1 MSSDASAILDMAKL
15 AKDLPSLIVE
25 TNIENQVA
33 NIEKW
38 LKPMMPV
45 NGIALYLSGS
55 NQSNGTI
62 FGSNIQ
68 ENDMKKIEKRLLEN
82 VADNG
87 VQKGNGVYPVALHVE
102 DPIVFDSP
110 ESISSDMSSA
120 ADGLA
125 VRLKHNGGEFG
136 TLLLA
141 TAEDVVVRVSSDE
154 KLSQWFGS
162 VCSSLFYNC
171 RVHHQNQENER
182 LFKLYESV
190 SSSLCYAGDLQ
201 ELLTM
206 IISII
211 VSELPSEEGSILLY
225 CDDTNELEFF
235 SAIGETG
242 ACLVQ
247 CRFPADKGIAG
258 KALQEGSPVIVND
271 VQTCPY
277 FFGDIDNESGFVTKS
292 ILAAP
297 VIAGGEKVGV
307 IEAIN
312 KVGEYGFSEADKR
325 VLMAIA
331 DEVGL
336 AVKNA
341 RMFEY
346 VVNSYCKIRQGL
358 MSCKGCVRPLRSWTP
373 CARQLDGV

>member
-1 MSSDASAILDMAKL
+1 MSSDVSASMEITEL
-15 AKDLPSLIVE
+15 AKGLPSLIAE
-25 TNIENQVA
+25 TNIENQVVNVEKWLRPILPLSGIA
-33 NIEKW
+33 LSLSGPSLNTVTLFGINIEKDE
-38 LKPMMPV
+38 LIRV
-45 NGIALYLSGS
+45 
-55 NQSNGTI
+55 
-62 FGSNIQ
+62 
-68 ENDMKKIEKRLLEN
+68 EKRLLEN
-82 VADNG
+82 IADSG
-87 VQKGNGVYPVALHVE
+87 AQKGFGMYPVALHAEGPV
-102 DPIVFDSP
+102 VFEP
-110 ESISSDMSSA
+110 PKSIASDMRSEI
-120 ADGLA
+120 DGLA
-125 VRLKHNGGEFG
+125 IRLKYNGSEFG

-141 TAEDVVVRVSSDE
+141 AEKDVVARVSSDE

-171 RVHHQNQENER
+171 RSHHQNQENER

-211 VSELPSEEGSILLY
+211 VSELPSEEGSILLFN
-225 CDDTNELEFF
+225 DETNELEFF
-235 SAIGETG
+235 SAIGDTG
-242 ACLVQ
+242 AGLVQ

-258 KALQEGSPVIVND
+258 KALQEGSPIIVND

-277 FFGDIDNESGFVTKS
+277 FFGDFDNESGFVTKS

-297 VIAGGEKVGV
+297 VITGGEKVGV

-312 KVGEYGFSEADKR
+312 KVGESDFSEADKR

>member
-1 MSSDASAILDMAKL
+1 MSSNASAILDMTEF

-33 NIEKW
+33 NVEKW
-38 LKPMMPV
+38 LRPIMPV
-45 NGIALYLSGS
+45 NGIALSLSGT
-55 NQSNGTI
+55 NESNGTI
-62 FGSNIQ
+62 VGINIQ
-68 ENDMKKIEKRLLEN
+68 ENEIKKIENRLLEN
-82 VADNG
+82 HAG
-87 VQKGNGVYPVALHVE
+87 KGARKSDGVYPVALHAE
-102 DPIVFDSP
+102 SPIVYDSP
-110 ESISSDMSSA
+110 DSITGDMSSA

-125 VRLKHNGGEFG
+125 IPLRFNGSEFG

-141 TAEDVVVRVSSDE
+141 TAKDVVVRVSSDE

-258 KALQEGSPVIVND
+258 KALQEGSPVVVND
-271 VQTCPY
+271 VQSCPY
-277 FFGDIDNESGFVTKS
+277 FFGDIDDESGFVTKS

-312 KVGEYGFSEADKR
+312 KVGESGFSEADKR

-346 VVNSYCKIRQGL
+346 VVDSYCKIRQGL

>member
-1 MSSDASAILDMAKL
+1 MSSDASAILDMAEL

-38 LKPMMPV
+38 LKPIMPV
-45 NGIALYLSGS
+45 NGIALSLCGS
-55 NQSNGTI
+55 NQSNGSI
-62 FGSNIQ
+62 FGINIQ
-68 ENDMKKIEKRLLEN
+68 ENEIRNIERRLLEN
-82 VADNG
+82 LAGNSA
-87 VQKGNGVYPVALHVE
+87 QKSDGVYPVALHAE
-102 DPIVFDSP
+102 GPIVSDLP
-110 ESISSDMSSA
+110 ESITSELSSE

-125 VRLKHNGGEFG
+125 IRLRYNGSEFG

-141 TAEDVVVRVSSDE
+141 TDKDVVVRVSSDE
-154 KLSQWFGS
+154 KLSQWFS
-162 VCSSLFYNC
+162 SFCSNLFHNC
-171 RVHHQNQENER
+171 RAHHQNQENER

-235 SAIGETG
+235 SAIGDTG
-242 ACLVQ
+242 AGLVQ

-277 FFGDIDNESGFVTKS
+277 FFGNIDNESGFVTKS

-297 VIAGGEKVGV
+297 VIAGEEKVGV

-312 KVGEYGFSEADKR
+312 KVGENGFSEHDKR
-325 VLMAIA
+325 ILMGIA

-341 RMFEY
+341 RMFDY
-346 VVNSYCKIRQGL
+346 VVNSYCKIRQGQ

>member
-1 MSSDASAILDMAKL
+1 
-15 AKDLPSLIVE
+15 
-25 TNIENQVA
+25 
-33 NIEKW
+33 
-38 LKPMMPV
+38 
-45 NGIALYLSGS
+45 
-55 NQSNGTI
+55 
-62 FGSNIQ
+62 
-68 ENDMKKIEKRLLEN
+68 MKKIENRLLEN
-82 VADNG
+82 VYDNG
-87 VQKGNGVYPVALHVE
+87 AQKGNGVYPVVLHAE
-102 DPIVFDSP
+102 DPIV
-110 ESISSDMSSA
+110 SDASNSVASGMSSEV
-120 ADGLA
+120 DGLA
-125 VRLKHNGGEFG
+125 FRLKYNGGEFG

-141 TAEDVVVRVSSDE
+141 TAKDVVVGVSSDE
-154 KLSQWFGS
+154 KLSQWSGS
-162 VCSSLFYNC
+162 VCSSLLYNC
-171 RVHHQNQENER
+171 RVHHENQENER

-211 VSELPSEEGSILLY
+211 VSELPSEERSILLY

-242 ACLVQ
+242 DCLVQ

-258 KALQEGSPVIVND
+258 KALQQGLPVVVND

-277 FFGDIDNESGFVTKS
+277 FFGNIDDESGFVTKS

-297 VIAGGEKVGV
+297 VIAGGKKVGV

-312 KVGEYGFSEADKR
+312 KVGENGFSEADKR

-341 RMFEY
+341 WMFEY
-346 VVNSYCKIRQGL
+346 VVDSYYKIRQGL

>member
-1 MSSDASAILDMAKL
+1 MSSDASAILDMAEL

-38 LKPMMPV
+38 LKPIMPV
-45 NGIALYLSGS
+45 NGIALSLSGS

-68 ENDMKKIEKRLLEN
+68 ENEMKKIEKRLLEK
-82 VADNG
+82 VADNS
-87 VQKGNGVYPVALHVE
+87 VQKGDGVYPVALHAE
-102 DPIVFDSP
+102 SPIVSGSP
-110 ESISSDMSSA
+110 ESIASDMSSEV
-120 ADGLA
+120 DGLA
-125 VRLKHNGGEFG
+125 IRLKYNGGEFG

-141 TAEDVVVRVSSDE
+141 TAKDVVVRVSSDE
-154 KLSQWFGS
+154 KLSQWFNS
-162 VCSSLFYNC
+162 VFSNLFYNC
-171 RVHHQNQENER
+171 RAHHQNQENER

-235 SAIGETG
+235 SAIGDTG
-242 ACLVQ
+242 AGLVQ

-258 KALQEGSPVIVND
+258 KALQEGAPVIVND

-277 FFGDIDNESGFVTKS
+277 FFGNIDDESGFVTKS

-312 KVGEYGFSEADKR
+312 KIGENGFSEADKR

-341 RMFEY
+341 RMFDY
-346 VVNSYCKIRQGL
+346 VVGSYCKIRQGQ

>member
-1 MSSDASAILDMAKL
+1 MSTNASAILDMAEF

-25 TNIENQVA
+25 TNIENQLA

-38 LKPMMPV
+38 LKPIMPV
-45 NGIALYLSGS
+45 NGIALSISGS
-55 NQSNGTI
+55 SQSNGTI
-62 FGSNIQ
+62 FGTNIE
-68 ENDMKKIEKRLLEN
+68 ENEMKKIERHLLEN
-82 VADNG
+82 VYDNDA
-87 VQKGNGVYPVALHVE
+87 QKGNGVYPVAVHAE
-102 DPIVFDSP
+102 GPIVSDSP
-110 ESISSDMSSA
+110 ESITSDLSSD

-125 VRLKHNGGEFG
+125 IRLEYNGSEFG

-141 TAEDVVVRVSSDE
+141 TDKDVVVRVTSDE
-154 KLSQWFGS
+154 KLSQWFSS

-211 VSELPSEEGSILLY
+211 VSELPSEEGSILLF
-225 CDDTNELEFF
+225 DEETNELEFF
-235 SAIGETG
+235 SAIGDTG
-242 ACLVQ
+242 AGLVQ

-258 KALQEGSPVIVND
+258 KALQEGLPVVVND

-277 FFGDIDNESGFVTKS
+277 FFGNFDNESGFVTKS

-312 KVGEYGFSEADKR
+312 KIGENSFSEADKR

>member
-1 MSSDASAILDMAKL
+1 MSSNASAILDMTEF

-25 TNIENQVA
+25 TNIETQVA
-33 NIEKW
+33 KVEKW
-38 LKPMMPV
+38 LRPIMPV
-45 NGIALYLSGS
+45 NGIALSLSGT

-62 FGSNIQ
+62 VGINIQ
-68 ENDMKKIEKRLLEN
+68 ENEIKKIENRLLEN
-82 VADNG
+82 RAGNG
-87 VQKGNGVYPVALHVE
+87 ARKSDGVYPVALHAE
-102 DPIVFDSP
+102 SPIVYDSP
-110 ESISSDMSSA
+110 ESITGDMSSA

-125 VRLKHNGGEFG
+125 IPLRFNGSEFG

-141 TAEDVVVRVSSDE
+141 TAKDVVVRVSSDE

-258 KALQEGSPVIVND
+258 KALQEGSPVVVND
-271 VQTCPY
+271 VQSCPY
-277 FFGDIDNESGFVTKS
+277 FFGDIDDESGFVTKS

-312 KVGEYGFSEADKR
+312 KVGESGFSEADKR

-346 VVNSYCKIRQGL
+346 VVDSYCKIRQGL

>member
-1 MSSDASAILDMAKL
+1 MSSDASAILDMAEL

-25 TNIENQVA
+25 TDIENQVA

-38 LKPMMPV
+38 LKPIMPV
-45 NGIALYLSGS
+45 NGIALSLSGS
-55 NQSNGTI
+55 NQSDGSI
-62 FGSNIQ
+62 FGINIQ
-68 ENDMKKIEKRLLEN
+68 ENEMRNIERRLLEN
-82 VADNG
+82 LAGNSA
-87 VQKGNGVYPVALHVE
+87 QNGNGVYPVAMHAE
-102 DPIVFDSP
+102 GPIV
-110 ESISSDMSSA
+110 SDASNSVASGMSSEV
-120 ADGLA
+120 DGL
-125 VRLKHNGGEFG
+125 VIRLRYNGSEFG

-141 TAEDVVVRVSSDE
+141 TDKDVAVGVSSDE
-154 KLSQWFGS
+154 QLSQWFSS
-162 VCSSLFYNC
+162 VCSNLFYNC
-171 RVHHQNQENER
+171 RAHHQNQENER

-258 KALQEGSPVIVND
+258 KALQEGMPVVVND
-271 VQTCPY
+271 VQACPY
-277 FFGDIDNESGFVTKS
+277 FFGDIDDESGFVTKS

-312 KVGEYGFSEADKR
+312 KVGESGFSEADKR

-346 VVNSYCKIRQGL
+346 VVDSYCKIRQGL

-373 CARQLDGV
+373 CARQLDGA

>member
-1 MSSDASAILDMAKL
+1 MSANEVSSLDMTEL
-15 AKDLPSLIVE
+15 AKGLPSLICE
-25 TNIENQVA
+25 TNIESQVT
-33 NIEKW
+33 NIQKW
-38 LKPMMPV
+38 LKPFIPV
-45 NGIALYLSGS
+45 NGIGLSLSVSG
-55 NQSNGTI
+55 QKDGI
-62 FGSNIQ
+62 LFGINIQ
-68 ENDMKKIEKRLLEN
+68 ENEMKEVEKRLLET
-82 VADNG
+82 AGGSDA
-87 VQKGNGVYPVALHVE
+87 QKNDGLFPFALHE
-102 DPIVFDSP
+102 GTPIISKSP
-110 ESISSDMSSA
+110 QSIENGLSPDVN
-120 ADGLA
+120 GLA
-125 VRLKHNGGEFG
+125 IPLQYNGGAFG
-136 TLLLA
+136 TFFLV
-141 TAEDVVVRVSSDE
+141 TNTDVVVHFSSDE
-154 KLSQWFGS
+154 MLLQWFNS
-162 VCSSLFYNC
+162 VCSNLIYNS
-171 RVHHQNQENER
+171 RIHHQNQENER

-258 KALQEGSPVIVND
+258 KALQEGSPVVVND

-277 FFGDIDNESGFVTKS
+277 FFGDFDNESGFVTKS

-312 KVGEYGFSEADKR
+312 KVGETGFSEADKR

-373 CARQLDGV
+373 CARQLDGA

>member
-1 MSSDASAILDMAKL
+1 MSSDVSASMEITEL
-15 AKDLPSLIVE
+15 AKGLPSLIAE
-25 TNIENQVA
+25 TNIENQVVNVEKWLRPILPLSGIA
-33 NIEKW
+33 LSLSGPSLNTGTLFGINIEKDE
-38 LKPMMPV
+38 LIRV
-45 NGIALYLSGS
+45 
-55 NQSNGTI
+55 
-62 FGSNIQ
+62 
-68 ENDMKKIEKRLLEN
+68 EKRLLEN
-82 VADNG
+82 IADSG
-87 VQKGNGVYPVALHVE
+87 AQKGFGMYPVALHAEGPV
-102 DPIVFDSP
+102 VFEP
-110 ESISSDMSSA
+110 PKSIASDMRSEI
-120 ADGLA
+120 DGLA
-125 VRLKHNGGEFG
+125 IRLKYNGSEFG

-141 TAEDVVVRVSSDE
+141 AEKDVVARVSSDE

-171 RVHHQNQENER
+171 RSHHQNQENER

-211 VSELPSEEGSILLY
+211 VSELPSEEGSILLFN
-225 CDDTNELEFF
+225 DETNELEFF
-235 SAIGETG
+235 SAIGDTG
-242 ACLVQ
+242 AGLVQ

-258 KALQEGSPVIVND
+258 KALQEGSPIIVND

-277 FFGDIDNESGFVTKS
+277 FFGDFDNESGFVTKS

-297 VIAGGEKVGV
+297 VITGGEKVGV

-312 KVGEYGFSEADKR
+312 KVGESDFSEADKR

>member
-1 MSSDASAILDMAKL
+1 MPSNLLSSLDMTEL
-15 AKDLPSLIVE
+15 AKGLPSLICE

-33 NIEKW
+33 NVQKW
-38 LKPMMPV
+38 LKPLMPV
-45 NGIALYLSGS
+45 NGIGLLLTGS
-55 NQSNGTI
+55 NQNDGNM
-62 FGSNIQ
+62 FGINIQ
-68 ENDMKKIEKRLLEN
+68 ENVMKEVEKRFIEN
-82 VADNG
+82 DDGSGA
-87 VQKGNGVYPVALHVE
+87 QKTDGLFLFALHE
-102 DPIVFDSP
+102 GTPLIFNSP
-110 ESISSDMSSA
+110 QLNESGLSSDVN
-120 ADGLA
+120 GLA
-125 VRLKHNGGEFG
+125 IRLKYNGAAFG
-136 TLLLA
+136 TLFL
-141 TAEDVVVRVSSDE
+141 TTDTDVVVHFSSDE
-154 KLSQWFGS
+154 TRLQWFSS
-162 VCSSLFYNC
+162 VCASLFYNC
-171 RVHHQNQENER
+171 RTHQQNQENVR
-182 LFKLYESV
+182 LFNLYESV

-201 ELLTM
+201 ELLTT

-211 VSELPSEEGSILLY
+211 VSELPSEEGSILLFN
-225 CDDTNELEFF
+225 DETNELEFF

-242 ACLVQ
+242 AGLVQ

-258 KALQEGSPVIVND
+258 KALQEGLPIVVND

-277 FFGDIDNESGFVTKS
+277 FFGNFDNESGFVTKS

-312 KVGEYGFSEADKR
+312 KVGENGFSEHDKR
-325 VLMAIA
+325 ILMGIA

-346 VVNSYCKIRQGL
+346 VVNSYCKIRQGQ

>member
-1 MSSDASAILDMAKL
+1 MSSNLLSSLDMTELVKG
-15 AKDLPSLIVE
+15 LPPLICE

-33 NIEKW
+33 NIQKW
-38 LKPMMPV
+38 LEPVMPV
-45 NGIALYLSGS
+45 NGIGLSLTGS
-55 NQSNGTI
+55 DQNDGNMVGI
-62 FGSNIQ
+62 NIQ
-68 ENDMKKIEKRLLEN
+68 ENVMQEVEKRFAEN
-82 VADNG
+82 EDGSGA
-87 VQKGNGVYPVALHVE
+87 QKTDGLFLFALHGGTPV
-102 DPIVFDSP
+102 
-110 ESISSDMSSA
+110 ISSLPQLNESGLSS
-120 ADGLA
+120 DVNGLA
-125 VRLKHNGGEFG
+125 IRLKYNGGAFG
-136 TLLLA
+136 TLFLV
-141 TAEDVVVRVSSDE
+141 TDTDVVVRFSSDE
-154 KLSQWFGS
+154 TRLQWFSS
-162 VCSSLFYNC
+162 VCSNLFYNS
-171 RVHHQNQENER
+171 RIHHQNQENER

-211 VSELPSEEGSILLY
+211 VSELPSEEGSILLFN
-225 CDDTNELEFF
+225 DETNELEFF
-235 SAIGETG
+235 SAIGDTG
-242 ACLVQ
+242 AGLVQ

-258 KALQEGSPVIVND
+258 KALQDGAPVIVND

-277 FFGDIDNESGFVTKS
+277 FFGNIDDESGFVTKS

-312 KVGEYGFSEADKR
+312 KIGETGFSEADKR